1 MNINRYFVFS
11 FQNGNN
17 NPTRNS
23 FAKCYI
29 PFVEIKD
36 SNALICNKP
45 FFDQS
50 VKKQNK
56 MYEKL
61 IEFLRN
67 DANTTENLL
76 DYLYHQKY
84 YKLYGVNLS

>member
-23 FAKCYI
+23 FAKYYI

-50 VKKQNK
+50 VKNK
-56 MYEKL
+56 TKCV
-61 IEFLRN
+61 
-67 DANTTENLL
+67 
-76 DYLYHQKY
+76 K
-84 YKLYGVNLS
+84 NLSNF